1 MFNYNDDEYLSG
13 WVLPEPVPVLAT
25 TPELVS
31 PDPVEYIAEGSG
43 MYLERKVVEAPSVE
57 KMLSRIRNKIKGRGL
72 VQI

>member
-13 WVLPEPVPVLAT
+13 WVLPEPVPVPVLAT
-25 TPELVS
+25 TPEL
-31 PDPVEYIAEGSG
+31 DPVEYMAEGSG